1 MYTKSSI
8 MRGGSSGKM
17 EWKLGSLLREKSSFL
32 ASVFATL
39 IVQLALVFFVIK
51 SIENND
57 SILMATLQFMYL
69 LFILQL
75 IIVLVLVLVPMHAVW
90 KFVLFSIFSLL
101 TALTLNVVVNFT
113 SAEIVQ
119 IAIVSTIVIF
129 LLFAG
134 LGAVLS
140 GFGINL
146 GGFGLILF
154 FALLGLI
161 VANLIS
167 LFMREYTLL
176 HRALAFIGILV
187 FAAYIVYDTNQI
199 LQRDYH
205 GDFVTAAFDYYL
217 DVINVF
223 LNITKI
229 LNNK

>member
-8 MRGGSSGKM
+8 MRGGGTGKT
-17 EWKLGSLLREKSSFL
+17 EWKLGSLLKEKSSFL

-39 IVQLALVFFVIK
+39 IVQLAIVFIVIK
-51 SIENND
+51 SIND
-57 SILMATLQFMYL
+57 NDAVLKTTLQFIYL

-90 KFVLFSIFSLL
+90 KLVLFTMFSLL

-119 IAIVSTIVIF
+119 TAIVGTITVF
-129 LLFAG
+129 VLFAG
-134 LGAVLS
+134 LGAVLA
-140 GFGINL
+140 GFGIDL
-146 GGFGLILF
+146 GWFGFVLF
-154 FALLGLI
+154 FSLLGLI

-176 HRALAFIGILV
+176 QRALALIGILV

-199 LQRDYH
+199 LQRDYR

-217 DVINVF
+217 DIINVF
-223 LNITKI
+223 LNLLKI
-229 LNNK
+229 LNN

>member
-1 MYTKSSI
+1 MYEKSSI
-8 MRGGSSGKM
+8 MRGGGTNKF
-17 EWKLGSLLREKSSFL
+17 EWKLGSLLKEKSSFL

-39 IVQLALVFFVIK
+39 ILQLAIVFAVIK
-51 SIENND
+51 SVQD
-57 SILMATLQFMYL
+57 HDTVLQNTMRFIYL

-75 IIVLVLVLVPMHAVW
+75 AIVLVLVLVPMHAVW
-90 KFVLFSIFSLL
+90 KLILFSMFSIL

-113 SAEIVQ
+113 SPEIVQ
-119 IAIVSTIVIF
+119 TAIIGTIVIF
-129 LLFAG
+129 VLFAF
-134 LGAVLS
+134 LGVVLS
-140 GFGINL
+140 GFGIDL
-146 GGFGLILF
+146 GWLGLVLF
-154 FALLGLI
+154 FGLLGLI
-161 VANLIS
+161 LANLTS

-217 DVINVF
+217 DIINVF
-223 LNITKI
+223 LNIIKI